1 MTRTLVKT
9 KINLK
14 YVDGDWAFIEED
26 RGDFSFYRIKK
37 IEVEMMKSKEKSDY
51 IVIMILFTFIS
62 S

>member
-51 IVIMILFTFIS
+51 IVIVILFTFIS

>member
-51 IVIMILFTFIS
+51 IVIVILLTFIS

>member
-14 YVDGDWAFIEED
+14 YVDGDWALIEED